1 MPRHIVRPAA
11 VTILMVLSLWGC
23 AGLTPD
29 FEPPAVSISS
39 FKALPGQG
47 VVPRF
52 EIGLHIINPNRS
64 PLALKGVAYTI
75 SVEGHKILTGVA
87 NDLPTIEAYGKG
99 DVLLEAGVDLFSSIM
114 FFTGL
119 AKGGRDEFNYSLA
132 AKLDVG
138 PLAPVIRVS
147 REGRFNL
154 KP

>member
-1 MPRHIVRPAA
+1 
-11 VTILMVLSLWGC
+11 MVLPLWGC
-23 AGLTPD
+23 AGLTSD
-29 FEPPAVSISS
+29 FEAPAVSIST

-64 PLALKGVAYTI
+64 PLALKGMVYTI
-75 SVEGHKILTGVA
+75 SIEGYKILTGVA
-87 NDLPTIEAYGKG
+87 NDLPAIEAYGEG
-99 DVLLEAGVDLFSSIM
+99 DIRLEAGVDLFSSIM

-119 AKGGRDEFNYSLA
+119 AKEGRDEFNYSLA

-138 PLAPVIRVS
+138 TLAPVIRVN
-147 REGRFNL
+147 REGRFSL